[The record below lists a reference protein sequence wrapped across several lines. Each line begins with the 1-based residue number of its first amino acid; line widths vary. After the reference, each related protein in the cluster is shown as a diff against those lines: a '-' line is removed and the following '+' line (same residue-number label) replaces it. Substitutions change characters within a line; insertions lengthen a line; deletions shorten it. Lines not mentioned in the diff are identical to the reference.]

1 MSQPQ
6 LQSHF
11 FEVDLKDEQVT
22 KEQLMELFFDLDFTE
37 NEDLFREDTT
47 KLGFKTEAERVATEL
62 LENEDLCAF
71 DVIEGCIEAQCES
84 SGFYVDYN
92 ISATRIEDT
101 YVIAVATMTEC

>member
-6 LQSHF
+6 LSSHF
-11 FEVDLKDEQVT
+11 FEVELENESVS

-37 NEDLFREDTT
+37 NEDLYRNNTLEI
-47 KLGFKTEAERVATEL
+47 GFKNEAERVATEL
-62 LENEDLCAF
+62 LLNLDLCAF

-101 YVIAVATMTEC
+101 YVIAVAIMTEC